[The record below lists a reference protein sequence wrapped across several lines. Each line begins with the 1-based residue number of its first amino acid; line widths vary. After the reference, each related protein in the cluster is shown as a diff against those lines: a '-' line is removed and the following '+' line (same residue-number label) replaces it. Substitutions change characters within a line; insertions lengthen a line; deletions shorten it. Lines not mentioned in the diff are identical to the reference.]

1 MFLIPSH
8 WSKHQHYKERFP
20 PWIKLHRSL
29 LDNID
34 FYALPDN
41 SKVLL
46 FQLWL
51 IASEDKQ
58 GIIKADSTMLAFR
71 LHSDSTKIAT
81 ALSPLIYSG
90 FMLASD
96 TIADCLQLAVSEQR
110 RDISEREKNKP
121 VDKFENQTQEPN
133 PLADRIT
140 KLGEKMRVAK

>member
-1 MFLIPSH
+1 MFLVPSH
-8 WSKHQHYKERFP
+8 WSKHQHYKDRCP
-20 PWIKLHRSL
+20 PWIKLYRKI
-29 LDNID
+29 LDNMD
-34 FYALPDN
+34 FYSLPDN

-58 GIIKADSTMLAFR
+58 GIINADSTVLAFR
-71 LHSDSTKIAT
+71 LHSDSTKIANAIT
-81 ALSPLIYSG
+81 PLIDSG
-90 FMLASD
+90 FFLASN
-96 TIADCLQLAVSEQR
+96 TIAECLQLARAEES

-121 VDKFENQTQEPN
+121 VDKFENQTQEQN